1 MPPANPAH
9 LPLWAY
15 ALETESEAGLDPQ
28 RAPIEVTIGLL
39 AVLLLILAHGLFVAG
54 EFGIVSVDP
63 ARIQHLADQG
73 DKRAQSTLLAVKTL
87 SFQLSG
93 AQLGITLT
101 SLIVGF
107 LVEPTIG
114 EVLQPAVEAAG
125 VPTATAHG
133 AAIALALTLAT
144 SLEMVLGELVPKN
157 LAIAEPQAVAFKVA
171 TPLRTFN
178 RALRWLIVF
187 LNSSANW
194 TVKRLGIEP
203 REELTR
209 VRSLEELQMMVR
221 SSGAEGLLAEEDASL
236 LVRSLAFGDKAAAD
250 ALVPRTSM
258 IALHQSDTLAEMTAL
273 ALETGHSRFPVYGS
287 DLDEIVGMAHVK
299 DAYATPLEERATR
312 PVTSAIRA
320 AMFVPESRTLGSLL
334 VQMRKERQHLAVVM
348 DEYGGTAGVI
358 SLEDLLE
365 EIVGEIEDEYDASQR
380 ETQLTAPPSG
390 VFVVSGMLHPDEI
403 AEQTGFEMPDGPFE
417 TLAGFLLTLLDRIPD
432 QGDHTSYQGWELKVT
447 QMHGRRIAQVL
458 MVAPGAQGR

>member
-1 MPPANPAH
+1 
-9 LPLWAY
+9 
-15 ALETESEAGLDPQ
+15 
-28 RAPIEVTIGLL
+28 
-39 AVLLLILAHGLFVAG
+39 
-54 EFGIVSVDP
+54 
-63 ARIQHLADQG
+63 
-73 DKRAQSTLLAVKTL
+73 L

-93 AQLGITLT
+93 AQLGITVT

-107 LVEPTIG
+107 LAEPAIG

-125 VPTATAHG
+125 VPEATAHG
-133 AAIALALTLAT
+133 ASIAIALAFAT
-144 SLEMVLGELVPKN
+144 SFEMVVGELVPKN
-157 LAIAEPQAVAFKVA
+157 LAIAEPQLVAFKVA
-171 TPLRTFN
+171 TPLRAFN

-187 LNSSANW
+187 LNSAANW
-194 TVKRLGIEP
+194 TVRRLGIEP

-221 SSGAEGLLAEEDASL
+221 SSGAEGFLAEEDASL
-236 LVRSLAFGDKAAAD
+236 LVRSLAFADKTAAD
-250 ALVPRTSM
+250 ALVPRTSI
-258 IALHQSDTLAEMTAL
+258 IALRHTDTLADMTGL
-273 ALETGHSRFPVYGS
+273 ALDSGHSRFPVYGS
-287 DLDEIVGMAHVK
+287 DLDEIVGIAHVK

-390 VFVVSGMLHPDEI
+390 VFVVSGMLHPDQV
-403 AEQTGFEMPDGPFE
+403 ADQTGFEMPDGPYE
-417 TLAGFLLTLLDRIPD
+417 TLAGFLLTVLDRIPD
-432 QGDHTSYQGWELKVT
+432 KGDHTTYRGWELKVT
-447 QMHGRRIAQVL
+447 QMDGRRIAQVL
-458 MVAPGAQGR
+458 MVGPEATGR

>member
-1 MPPANPAH
+1 
-9 LPLWAY
+9 
-15 ALETESEAGLDPQ
+15 
-28 RAPIEVTIGLL
+28 L
-39 AVLLLILAHGLFVAG
+39 AVLLLILAHGFFVAG

-73 DKRAQSTLLAVKTL
+73 NKRAISTLQAVRTL

-107 LVEPTIG
+107 LAEPAIG

-125 VPTATAHG
+125 APTATAHG
-133 AAIALALTLAT
+133 ASIALALALAT
-144 SLEMVLGELVPKN
+144 SLEMVVGELVPKN
-157 LAIAEPQAVAFKVA
+157 LAIAEPQSVAFKVA

-187 LNSSANW
+187 LNSAANW
-194 TVKRLGIEP
+194 TVRLLGIEP

-221 SSGAEGLLAEEDASL
+221 SSGAEGVLAEEDASL
-236 LVRSLAFGDKAAAD
+236 LVRSLAFGNKTAAD

-258 IALHQSDTLAEMTAL
+258 IALHQGDTLADMAAR
-273 ALETGHSRFPVYGS
+273 ALESGHSRFPVYGS

-299 DAYATPLEERATR
+299 DAYATPLEERAER
-312 PVTSAIRA
+312 PVTSAIRTA
-320 AMFVPESRTLGSLL
+320 LFVPESRTLGSLL

-380 ETQLTAPPSG
+380 ETQLTVPPSG
-390 VFVVSGMLHPDEI
+390 VFVVSGMLHPDEV
-403 AEQTGFEMPDGPFE
+403 AEQTGFEMPEGPYE
-417 TLAGFLLTLLDRIPD
+417 TLAGFLLTLLDRIPA
-432 QGDHTSYQGWELKVT
+432 QGDHATYRGWELKVT
-447 QMHGRRIAQVL
+447 HMEGRRIAQVL
-458 MVAPGAQGR
+458 MVGPEAPAR